1 MGFLLVNLRATVFR
15 LVESVRVVLH
25 YSCKPSFVITDLF
38 LAAHYLV
45 RNPHQVSKAFMKQ
58 RGEKNL
64 YTYGE
69 TPLTTLDRIA
79 RECQIL
85 SKDIVYELGCG
96 PGRTLFWLRHFVQCR
111 VVGVDYL
118 PTFIERAQRVNRWR
132 QLDRMTF
139 LNQDMLETD
148 YSQATVV
155 YLYGTCL
162 EDEVI
167 EKLCSRLSRELKP
180 GAKVITVSYPLSD
193 YSPHFTC
200 TKQFSA
206 QFPWGKAEVFLNCIA
221 GGSHRGTSEG
231 SDEES
236 FRSLSTHL

>member
-1 MGFLLVNLRATVFR
+1 MSFLLVNLRATVFR
-15 LVESVRVVLH
+15 LVESVRVVLN
-25 YSCKPSFVITDLF
+25 YYRKPAFVFTDF
-38 LAAHYLV
+38 LLATHYLT

-69 TPLTTLDRIA
+69 TPLTTLDQIA
-79 RECQIL
+79 RECRIL
-85 SKDIVYELGCG
+85 SNDIVYELGCG

-132 QLDRMTF
+132 QLDRVTF
-139 LNQDMLETD
+139 LNQDMLETN

-167 EKLCSRLSRELKP
+167 EKLCGRLSRELKP
-180 GAKVITVSYPLSD
+180 GAKVITVSYPLTD
-193 YSPHFTC
+193 YSSHFRC
-200 TKQFSA
+200 VKQFSA
-206 QFPWGKAEVFLNCIA
+206 QFPWGKAEVFLNYYIVA
-221 GGSHRGTSEG
+221 
-231 SDEES
+231 
-236 FRSLSTHL
+236 